1 MEKQISSIW
10 NQVLDVLKT
19 QVSEAN
25 FATLFKKSE
34 LLSLDDDIATI
45 SCENTFILGFIQKKY
60 LPLIQAELDKAMGK
74 PIEVLLI
81 PQEPTSSRKKAVADM
96 PLFAQ
101 QQPTTPTK
109 TIGHLPRVRPDFT
122 FETMAVSPSN
132 QLAFTAGSTVA
143 KNIGHS
149 YNPLFIYGP
158 VGVGKTHLMQAIA
171 NHVYTQDP
179 TKKIIYIT
187 SEEFTNEVVEAIRG
201 NQTSGLKRKFRSAYL
216 LIIDDVQFIA
226 GKDKVQEELFHTFN
240 NLMDQG
246 AQIVLSSDRPPSE
259 IQKLEKRLMSR
270 FSGGLTV
277 DVEAP
282 DFELKTAILLI
293 KAKKYNV
300 VLPIEAAKVIADSV
314 EDTRSLEGM
323 LLKVIT
329 LAAAQNEEIT
339 EDLAKRALHKKEEK
353 TKAHIHADDVITLVC
368 DYFHVKTT
376 QLKGPKRDA
385 ALVKARQVAMYL
397 LKKELELPYAEIGN
411 VLGGRDHTTI
421 IHGVEKM
428 EDLVDNKA
436 RIHEDIMGIT
446 KQIYE

>member
-1 MEKQISSIW
+1 MEKELTSVW
-10 NQVLDVLKT
+10 NHVLGVLKT
-19 QVSEAN
+19 EVSEAN
-25 FATLFKKSE
+25 FLTLFKKSA

-45 SCENTFILGFIQKKY
+45 ACENTFIINFIQKKY
-60 LPLIQAELDKAMGK
+60 LSIIQRELDKKVGR
-74 PIEVLLI
+74 PVEVLLI
-81 PQEPTSSRKKAVADM
+81 PQEAPSKKKKGVEDT
-96 PLFAQ
+96 PLFSQ
-101 QQPTTPTK
+101 IQQPVTK
-109 TIGHLPRVRPDFT
+109 TIGHLPRVRQDFT

-132 QLAFTAGSTVA
+132 QLAFTAATTVA

-240 NLMDQG
+240 TLIDQG
-246 AQIVLSSDRPPSE
+246 GQIVLSSDRPPSE
-259 IQKLEKRLMSR
+259 IQKLDKRIASR

-277 DVEAP
+277 DVQAP

-293 KAKKYNV
+293 KANKYNV
-300 VLPIEAAKVIADSV
+300 SLPIEVAKLIADSV
-314 EDTRSLEGM
+314 EDTRSLEGA
-323 LLKVIT
+323 LLRIITQASTMNSDIT
-329 LAAAQNEEIT
+329 LELAQKT
-339 EDLAKRALHKKEEK
+339 LHKKEE
-353 TKAHIHADDVITLVC
+353 ANAGHLHADDIIKLVC
-368 DYFHVKTT
+368 EYYGIKTT
-376 QLKGPKRDA
+376 QIKGPKRDA
-385 ALVKARQVAMYL
+385 SLVKARQIAMYL
-397 LKKELELPYAEIGN
+397 LKKELKLPFVEIGN

-421 IHGVEKM
+421 MHGVEKM
-428 EDLVDNKA
+428 EDLVENKA
-436 RIHEDIMGIT
+436 QPFEDIMGIT
-446 KQIYE
+446 KQLHE